1 VRVRRWIKDLD
12 GVKQPFDRQ
21 KRIKPGWKADGS
33 ESLVVVLKNGL
44 LKTMEIE
51 KGKPW
56 IVVGP
61 VGRLEPVLAK
71 LIAATKADE
80 LEAASAAGS
89 RRRK

>member
-1 VRVRRWIKDLD
+1 MDD
-12 GVKQPFDRQ
+12 VKQPFDRQ